1 MAKYQKVIDWISKN
15 IDNGT
20 LKPGSRIPSE
30 NELCAKFGLSRQTVR
45 HAILMLAEEGLL
57 ESRRG
62 SGTYVADQKADEQP
76 AATRRKA
83 PAAARRVPV
92 QYTPRIPTARCPGC

>member
-62 SGTYVADQKADEQP
+62 SGTYVADQKADDSGRSVVAVVTTYVDDYIFP
-76 AATRRKA
+76 STIRG
-83 PAAARRVPV
+83 
-92 QYTPRIPTARCPGC
+92 IP